1 MMFEALI
8 ARSSFGR
15 AVLLIHRLAGL
26 IWIPLTAVGLAWL
39 LSLTSLFG
47 WLDTKMRDV
56 QAMFAAPSIASPDV
70 LVVDIDDASLSH
82 LRDALGSW
90 PYARDKY
97 AMVVDYLNELGARA
111 VVFDIVLSERRD
123 GDEQLQHAIERY
135 GNVVLAASGR
145 DDAGAGDLAPEL
157 LGLTW
162 NIPATL
168 PTPRWLGAELPL
180 RRFTAP
186 RNSIASAIG
195 VVSATPDSSDG
206 LLRRLPLFQR
216 FQGLA
221 LPTLPLATLFG
232 NATPP
237 AVRFDGERVR
247 IGNYVLPVDAQG
259 RVCLGYARNAKT
271 ALEVLPFE
279 RLAGAML
286 GAPGRALDPATI
298 RGRIVIIGS
307 SAFLSDRVATPVG
320 QLTGSYAL
328 GLATAMI
335 AGGQLMSPPQFAWSA
350 ILLVI
355 AVLPVFSLLAWPA
368 GGPPTIVVPTL
379 SALVCIEAIQLG
391 LLALDRQ
398 ESAALLPVAIA
409 VIGGL
414 LMSGRQ
420 TWLARLQQEARIDA
434 VTHTDALTGLPNRV
448 AFQES
453 LRAAITAAE
462 VEGRSLSL
470 LVLGIDHFQMI
481 NDGMGHAAGDEL
493 LQALTE
499 RLDASRG
506 WSRLGGDE
514 YALIFHGRAIDALE
528 FAHRALR
535 SLKAPFA
542 VAGSSVHI
550 TAGVG
555 IAHFPQDG
563 RNEVGL
569 RQSADVALHQ
579 AKSLG
584 EGVVRE
590 FVPEQGQS
598 VKDQLLLQSEL
609 HRAVVNGEL
618 MLYCQPQIEIAG
630 GRIVAAEFL
639 VRWNHPV
646 RGLLVPAQFIPFA
659 EKSNLILEIDEW
671 VLRESCR

>member
-1 MMFEALI
+1 
-8 ARSSFGR
+8 
-15 AVLLIHRLAGL
+15 
-26 IWIPLTAVGLAWL
+26 
-39 LSLTSLFG
+39 
-47 WLDTKMRDV
+47 
-56 QAMFAAPSIASPDV
+56 
-70 LVVDIDDASLSH
+70 
-82 LRDALGSW
+82 
-90 PYARDKY
+90 
-97 AMVVDYLNELGARA
+97 
-111 VVFDIVLSERRD
+111 
-123 GDEQLQHAIERY
+123 
-135 GNVVLAASGR
+135 
-145 DDAGAGDLAPEL
+145 
-157 LGLTW
+157 
-162 NIPATL
+162 
-168 PTPRWLGAELPL
+168 
-180 RRFTAP
+180 
-186 RNSIASAIG
+186 
-195 VVSATPDSSDG
+195 
-206 LLRRLPLFQR
+206 
-216 FQGLA
+216 
-221 LPTLPLATLFG
+221 
-232 NATPP
+232 
-237 AVRFDGERVR
+237 RFDGERVR

-286 GAPGRALDPATI
+286 GESGRALDPATI

-335 AGGQLMSPPQFAWSA
+335 AGGQLMSPPQSAWSA

-368 GGPPTIVVPTL
+368 GGSPTIVVSTL

-420 TWLARLQQEARIDA
+420 TWLARAQQEARIDA

-453 LRAAITAAE
+453 LRAAIATAEA
-462 VEGRSLSL
+462 EGRSLSL

-514 YALIFHGRAIDALE
+514 YALIFHGRAVDALE

-535 SLKAPFA
+535 SLKAPFG

-590 FVPEQGQS
+590 FVAEQGQN
-598 VKDQLLLQSEL
+598 VKDQMLLQSEL
-609 HRAVVNGEL
+609 HRAVINGEL
-618 MLYCQPQIEIAG
+618 TLYCQPQIEIAG

-671 VLRESCR
+671 VLRESCRQIKAWHDSGLSHLTLGAVNLSARQFQQSDLPAQVERVLAETGLAPRFLELEITESLAMSDPEHTTRTLQALAEMGVALAVDDFGTGYSSLAYLKRFPIDIVKIDRAFVRDIEKEGLDAKLCAGVIDLAHRLEFDTIAEGVETVGQLERLAEFGCKKAQGYLIGRPIPASQMALVEGRRAGHPVIQRGDNASSLKVS